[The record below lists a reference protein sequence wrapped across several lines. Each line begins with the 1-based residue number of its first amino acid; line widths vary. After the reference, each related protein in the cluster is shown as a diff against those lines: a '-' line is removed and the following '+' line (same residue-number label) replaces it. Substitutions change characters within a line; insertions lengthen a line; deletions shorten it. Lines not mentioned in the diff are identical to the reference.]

1 MKKVLAFILSF
12 VMILSMAACGVQDQ
26 TNNDTNQTNSS
37 NSSGSNEAN
46 KPADDVKQ
54 VYLISVMAGGAAW
67 GACEKGFNDALA
79 ELGWEGH
86 FLAPQEANDLAEMV
100 TLTETALTNGADIIL
115 GAFNDDNMFSDVI
128 ARCTEAGV
136 PVISLWSS
144 PDGIDCSIGTDTK
157 KFGEKMAEAVVKAAG
172 DGPINLVY
180 LQTMLTHQAQNV
192 QYASLRDT
200 LLAERPD
207 AVIYGQE
214 ECNSDN
220 AKAADK
226 LSAIKLANPAFNVC
240 VNADGNGTI
249 GCAAF
254 VEDQGLQDEFISV
267 GIDDAVETLRAI
279 KEGNLTCT
287 ITQGFYD
294 GGYRAVYIGKSLLEG
309 KTVGDGD
316 GQIPYHTPTENEIL
330 FAEDID
336 EYCKS
341 MGIDLG

>member
-12 VMILSMAACGVQDQ
+12 VMILSMAACGAQDQ

-180 LQTMLTHQAQNV
+180 LQTN
-192 QYASLRDT
+192 
-200 LLAERPD
+200 
-207 AVIYGQE
+207 
-214 ECNSDN
+214 
-220 AKAADK
+220 
-226 LSAIKLANPAFNVC
+226 
-240 VNADGNGTI
+240 
-249 GCAAF
+249 
-254 VEDQGLQDEFISV
+254 
-267 GIDDAVETLRAI
+267 
-279 KEGNLTCT
+279 
-287 ITQGFYD
+287 
-294 GGYRAVYIGKSLLEG
+294 
-309 KTVGDGD
+309 
-316 GQIPYHTPTENEIL
+316 
-330 FAEDID
+330 
-336 EYCKS
+336 
-341 MGIDLG
+341 

>member
-1 MKKVLAFILSF
+1 MKKVLAFILSVVVIF
-12 VMILSMAACGVQDQ
+12 SMVACSAQ
-26 TNNDTNQTNSS
+26 NQTNDDTVQTNSTS
-37 NSSGSNEAN
+37 SSGSNETD
-46 KPADDVKQ
+46 KSTDGIKK

-67 GACEKGFNDALA
+67 DACEKGFNKAIA

-86 FLAPQEANDLAEMV
+86 FLAPQEANDLSEMV

-115 GAFNDDNMFSDVI
+115 GAFNDANMFSDVI

-136 PVISLWSS
+136 PVIGLWGA
-144 PDGIDCSIGTDTK
+144 PDGVDCSVGIDPK
-157 KFGEKMAEAVVKAAG
+157 SFGEKMAEAVEIAAG

-180 LQTMLTHQAQNV
+180 LQTLLTHQAQNI
-192 QYASLRDT
+192 QYASLHDT
-200 LLAERPD
+200 LLAARPD
-207 AVIYGQE
+207 AVFYAQE
-214 ECNSDN
+214 ECSSDN

-226 LSAIKLANPAFNVC
+226 LAAIKLANPEFNVC

-254 VEDQGLQDEFISV
+254 VEDQGIEDEFIGI

-279 KEGNLTCT
+279 KEGSLTCT

-294 GGYRAVYIGKSLLEG
+294 GGYKSVYIGKSLLEG

-316 GQIPYHTPTENEIL
+316 DQIPFLTLTENEIL

-336 EYCKS
+336 EYCKF